1 MALKTLVLRSKLDA
15 KQKELERLR
24 AKDAEFETREAE
36 LSAAVEEMT
45 EETPAEDRELV
56 EQQAEAFQ
64 REKDAHDAAKG
75 ELEAEVERLEAE
87 IEAEEKRQ
95 KPPAA
100 KPETTGEQERSAGIL
115 ETRKFFGMNVQQ
127 RDAFF
132 AREDVKDFLQ
142 RARELAGQKR
152 AVSGAELTIP
162 DVMLGIIRENIS
174 EYSKL
179 LGQVRVQQVS
189 GTARQNIMGTIPEA
203 VWTEMCARLNE
214 LDFLFNQVEVDG
226 YKVGG
231 YVAVCNATLE
241 DSDLSLASELL
252 TGIGQAIGIA
262 LDKAILFGTGTKMP
276 LGIFTRLA
284 QTEKPSGY
292 PEKAREWE
300 DLHTKNI
307 LSITAA
313 NSTGVK
319 LFQSI
324 IKAAGGAK
332 GKFSRGGKF
341 WAMNETTR
349 TTLLAESLSI
359 NAAGAVAAGMDGSM
373 PVIGGKIAELDF
385 IPDNVIIGGYGDLYL
400 LAERAGTQL
409 AGSEHVLFIEDQ
421 TVFKGTARY
430 DGLPVIPEGFVA
442 IGLNGTTPS
451 ATGISF
457 APDKANAEAETAA
470 KE

>member
-15 KQKELERLR
+15 KQKELEKLR

-64 REKDAHDAAKG
+64 QDKDAHEAAKG

-100 KPETTGEQERSAGIL
+100 EQKEAGGQERSAGIL
-115 ETRKFFGMNVQQ
+115 EKRKFFGMNAQE

-132 AREDVKDFLQ
+132 AREDVKGFLQ
-142 RARELAGQKR
+142 RARELAGQR
-152 AVSGAELTIP
+152 RDVSGAELTIP
-162 DVMLGIIRENIS
+162 DVMLELIRENIRD
-174 EYSKL
+174 YSKL
-179 LGQVRVQQVS
+179 LRKVRVRQVS
-189 GTARQNIMGTIPEA
+189 GMARQNIMGTIPEA
-203 VWTEMCARLNE
+203 VWTEMCAKLNK

-284 QTEKPSGY
+284 QTAKPSGY

-300 DLHTKNI
+300 DLHTSNI
-307 LSITAA
+307 ISIA
-313 NSTGVK
+313 NADSTGIK

-324 IKAAGGAK
+324 IKAAGSAK
-332 GKFSRGGKF
+332 GKYSRGEKF
-341 WAMNETTR
+341 WAMNEMTR
-349 TTLLAESLSI
+349 TALLAESLSI
-359 NAAGAVAAGMDGSM
+359 NAAGAVAAGLDRSM
-373 PVIGGKIAELDF
+373 PIIGGEIVELDF

-409 AGSEHVLFIEDQ
+409 ARSEHVLFIEDQ

-442 IGLNGTTPS
+442 IGVNGTTPS
-451 ATGISF
+451 AAGVTF
-457 APDKANAEAETAA
+457 AADSANP
-470 KE
+470 

>member
-162 DVMLGIIRENIS
+162 DVMLGIIRENI
-174 EYSKL
+174 
-179 LGQVRVQQVS
+179 
-189 GTARQNIMGTIPEA
+189 
-203 VWTEMCARLNE
+203 
-214 LDFLFNQVEVDG
+214 
-226 YKVGG
+226 
-231 YVAVCNATLE
+231 
-241 DSDLSLASELL
+241 
-252 TGIGQAIGIA
+252 
-262 LDKAILFGTGTKMP
+262 
-276 LGIFTRLA
+276 
-284 QTEKPSGY
+284 
-292 PEKAREWE
+292 RE
-300 DLHTKNI
+300 
-307 LSITAA
+307 
-313 NSTGVK
+313 
-319 LFQSI
+319 
-324 IKAAGGAK
+324 
-332 GKFSRGGKF
+332 
-341 WAMNETTR
+341 
-349 TTLLAESLSI
+349 
-359 NAAGAVAAGMDGSM
+359 
-373 PVIGGKIAELDF
+373 
-385 IPDNVIIGGYGDLYL
+385 
-400 LAERAGTQL
+400 
-409 AGSEHVLFIEDQ
+409 
-421 TVFKGTARY
+421 
-430 DGLPVIPEGFVA
+430 
-442 IGLNGTTPS
+442 
-451 ATGISF
+451 
-457 APDKANAEAETAA
+457 
-470 KE
+470 

>member
-24 AKDAEFETREAE
+24 AKDTELETREAE

-64 REKDAHDAAKG
+64 QEKDAHEAVKG

-95 KPPAA
+95 KQPAA
-100 KPETTGEQERSAGIL
+100 KPKITEEQERSAGIL
-115 ETRKFFGMNVQQ
+115 ETRKFFGMDMQQ

-142 RARELAGQKR
+142 RTRELAGQRR

-162 DVMLGIIRENIS
+162 NVMLELVRENIR

-179 LGQVRVQQVS
+179 LRKVRVQQVS

-203 VWTEMCARLNE
+203 VWTEMCAKLNE

-262 LDKAILFGTGTKMP
+262 LDKAIVYGTGTKMP

-284 QTEKPSGY
+284 QTEKPAAY
-292 PEKAREWE
+292 PEKARDWE

-313 NSTGVK
+313 NSTGIK
-319 LFQSI
+319 LFQNI
-324 IKAAGGAK
+324 VKAGGNAK
-332 GKFSRGGKF
+332 GKYSRGEKF
-341 WAMNETTR
+341 WAMNEMTR

-359 NAAGAVAAGMDGSM
+359 NAAGAVAAGLGQTM
-373 PVIGGKIAELDF
+373 PVIGGEIVELDF

-409 AGSEHVLFIEDQ
+409 ARSEHVLFIEDQ

-430 DGLPVIPEGFVA
+430 DGLPVIAEGFVA

-451 ATGISF
+451 AAGISF
-457 APDKANAEAETAA
+457 AQDKANTAEDVEA
-470 KE
+470 KG

>member
-15 KQKELERLR
+15 KRKELERLR

-45 EETPAEDRELV
+45 EETPEEDRALV

-64 REKDAHDAAKG
+64 QDKDAHEAAKG

-95 KPPAA
+95 KPPKA
-100 KPETTGEQERSAGIL
+100 KPEKAEGQERSAGIL
-115 ETRKFFGMNVQQ
+115 EKRKFFGMNVQE

-142 RARELAGQKR
+142 QARELAGQRR
-152 AVSGAELTIP
+152 AANGTELTIP
-162 DVMLGIIRENIS
+162 DVMLELIRENIRD
-174 EYSKL
+174 YSKL
-179 LGQVRVQQVS
+179 LRKVRVYQVS

-203 VWTEMCARLNE
+203 VWTEMCAKLNE

-262 LDKAILFGTGTKMP
+262 LDKAILFGTGVKMP

-284 QTEKPSGY
+284 QMAKPSGY
-292 PEKAREWE
+292 PEKAAEWE
-300 DLHTKNI
+300 DLHTSNI
-307 LSITAA
+307 LSIAAA
-313 NSTGVK
+313 NSVGIK

-324 IKAAGGAK
+324 IKAAGSAK
-332 GKFSRGGKF
+332 GKYSRGEKF
-341 WAMNETTR
+341 WAMNEMTR
-349 TTLLAESLSI
+349 TTLLAESLSV
-359 NAAGAVAAGMDGSM
+359 NAAGAIAAGMDRSM
-373 PVIGGKIAELDF
+373 PIIGGEIVELDF
-385 IPDNVIIGGYGDLYL
+385 IPDNVILGGYGDLYL
-400 LAERAGTQL
+400 LAERAETQL
-409 AGSEHVLFIEDQ
+409 ARSEHVLFIEDQ

-451 ATGISF
+451 AAGVAF
-457 APDKANAEAETAA
+457 APDKANTTEEAAT
-470 KE
+470 K